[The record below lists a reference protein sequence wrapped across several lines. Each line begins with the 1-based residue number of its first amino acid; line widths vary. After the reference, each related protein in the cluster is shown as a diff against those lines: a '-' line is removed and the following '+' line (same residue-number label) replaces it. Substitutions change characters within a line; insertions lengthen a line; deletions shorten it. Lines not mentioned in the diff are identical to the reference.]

1 MCAELSV
8 SRKLSV
14 LLVSIPFFVSFSST
28 RQTMADATTMRQ
40 LKIKTSTLVRNLK
53 DLRYCQA
60 EVEKETKRLEEFQ
73 ATDPEKVSQQKKV
86 IAEADMMVPDALNR
100 IRRATDELTA
110 FLAEHDEIEEGEELS
125 LAKDT
130 LKQSD
135 AVLGKDE

>member
-1 MCAELSV
+1 
-8 SRKLSV
+8 
-14 LLVSIPFFVSFSST
+14 
-28 RQTMADATTMRQ
+28 MADATTMRQ